1 MTKLPPSG
9 WLPALTILSCAI
21 SGTFNA
27 SAQTAPV
34 QLPADIERITT
45 TGSRHGADD
54 SDAPVIISAVGQQ
67 DINLVS
73 PTHIEEVL
81 KFIAGAQVQ
90 RGNGQEYLPA
100 LRSQVFSG
108 AGACGGLLTAE
119 DGIPLRAAGFCNINE
134 LFEAHSEMAERVEV
148 LKGPGSALY
157 GSNAVHGV
165 INVITPDI
173 TQGGGLLGYDYGSY
187 GYNRVKL
194 RSGYHYGDGGVGL
207 NASLTRD
214 NGYRVAEGLDQEKL
228 NLRHEHAFSSLTLT
242 TGLTYTNLEQETA
255 GYISGT
261 DAYKDA
267 QLAQGNENPEAFRN
281 ASSLRLW
288 SRALW
293 QLDGGD
299 TLSVTPYLRD
309 QDMEFLMHFLPGQP
323 TEENSQQ
330 GVGVQSLWTHNVT
343 ASVTLNAGIDAE
355 HTEGSLLQYQE
366 QPTTG
371 SAFLVATIPAGKHY
385 DYDVDASLIAAFSE
399 LVWRN
404 DSWLLSAGLRY
415 EYIHYDYTNNM
426 NSGRLREDGTACG
439 MGGCRY
445 SRPPSS
451 ENSFTNASPKLG
463 ATYLYSDTTQFYANY
478 SLGYRA
484 PQATELYRL
493 QRAQQVADLN
503 SEEARNVE
511 FGVKGNYPGLSYT
524 IAAYYM
530 DKDNF
535 IFRDSNFFN
544 VNDGQSRHTG
554 VELELR
560 WQASQRLDVA
570 LAATMASHTYC
581 YNQELGGVNING
593 NDIDTAPNT
602 IADVRIGYN
611 FTPQVRAELELNHV
625 GEYYTDP
632 ENLHEYEGHEL
643 VNLRSSWQLTPELT
657 LYARVNNL
665 LDTAYAERADFTSFG
680 GDRYFPG
687 RPRNYML
694 SATYSW

>member
-1 MTKLPPSG
+1 MTKFSQSG
-9 WLPALTILSCAI
+9 WLPAFTFLSCTI
-21 SGTFNA
+21 GVSFSTSVQ
-27 SAQTAPV
+27 SAADAYPS
-34 QLPADIERITT
+34 DIERITT
-45 TGSRHGADD
+45 TGSRIEADN
-54 SDAPVIISAVGQQ
+54 SDTPVITSAVGEQ
-67 DINLVS
+67 DISLVS

-134 LFEAHSEMAERVEV
+134 LFEAHSEMAERIEV

-165 INVITPDI
+165 INVITPD
-173 TQGGGLLGYDYGSY
+173 TTNGGGLLGYDYGSY
-187 GYNRVKL
+187 GYNRMKL
-194 RSGYHYGDGGVGL
+194 RTGYHYGDGGVGI
-207 NASLTRD
+207 NASVTRD

-228 NLRHEHAFSSLTLT
+228 NLRHEHLFSTLTLT
-242 TGLTYTNLEQETA
+242 SGLTYTNLEQETA
-255 GYISGT
+255 GYITGT

-288 SRALW
+288 SKALW
-293 QLDGGD
+293 QLANGD
-299 TLSVTPYLRD
+299 KLSITPYIRD
-309 QDMEFLMHFLPGQP
+309 QDMQFLMHFLPGQP
-323 TEENSQQ
+323 SEENSQQ
-330 GVGVQSLWTHNVT
+330 GVGVQTLWTHNVS
-343 ASVTLNAGIDAE
+343 ASVTLNTGIDAE
-355 HTEGSLLQYQE
+355 QTEGSLLQYQE
-366 QPTTG
+366 QSTMG
-371 SAFLVATIPAGKHY
+371 SAFLVETIPAGKHY
-385 DYDVDASLIAAFSE
+385 DYDVDAAQIAAFSE

-404 DSWLLSAGLRY
+404 NNWLLSAGLRY
-415 EYIHYDYTNNM
+415 EYMHYDYTNNM

-451 ENSFTNASPKLG
+451 EDSFTNASPKFG
-463 ATYLYSDTTQFYANY
+463 ATYLYSDNTQFYANY

-503 SEEARNVE
+503 SEEVRNVE

-524 IAAYYM
+524 LAAYYM

-560 WQASQRLDVA
+560 WQASQNLDIAV
-570 LAATMASHTYC
+570 AATLASHTYR
-581 YNQELGGVNING
+581 YNQELGGINING

-602 IADVRIGYN
+602 MADVRIGYN
-611 FTPQVRAELELNHV
+611 FTPQLRAELELNHV

>member
-1 MTKLPPSG
+1 MTKFSQSG
-9 WLPALTILSCAI
+9 WLPAFTLLSCTI
-21 SGTFNA
+21 GVSFSTSVQ
-27 SAQTAPV
+27 SAADVSPS
-34 QLPADIERITT
+34 DIERITT
-45 TGSRHGADD
+45 TGSRIGADN
-54 SDAPVIISAVGQQ
+54 SDTPVIISAVGEQ

-73 PTHIEEVL
+73 HTHIEEVL

-134 LFEAHSEMAERVEV
+134 LFEAHSEMAERIEV

-165 INVITPDI
+165 INVITPD
-173 TQGGGLLGYDYGSY
+173 TTKGGGLLGYDYGSY
-187 GYNRVKL
+187 GYNRMKL
-194 RSGYHYGDGGVGL
+194 RSGYHYGGGGVGI
-207 NASLTRD
+207 NASVTRD

-228 NLRHEHAFSSLTLT
+228 NLRHEHLFSTLTLT
-242 TGLTYTNLEQETA
+242 SGLTYTNLEQETA
-255 GYISGT
+255 GYITGT

-288 SRALW
+288 TKALW
-293 QLDGGD
+293 QLANGD
-299 TLSVTPYLRD
+299 KVSVTPYIRD
-309 QDMEFLMHFLPGQP
+309 QDMQFLMHFLPGQP
-323 TEENSQQ
+323 SEENSQQ
-330 GVGVQSLWTHNVT
+330 GMGVQSLWTHNVS
-343 ASVTLNAGIDAE
+343 ASVTLNAGVDAE
-355 HTEGSLLQYQE
+355 QTKGSLLQYQE
-366 QPTTG
+366 QSTMG
-371 SAFLVATIPAGKHY
+371 SAFLVETIPAGKHY
-385 DYDVDASLIAAFSE
+385 DYDVDASQIAAFSE

-404 DSWLLSAGLRY
+404 NNWLLSAGLRY
-415 EYIHYDYTNNM
+415 EYMHYDYTNNM
-426 NSGRLREDGTACG
+426 NSGRLREDGTTCG

-463 ATYLYSDTTQFYANY
+463 ATYLYSNNTQFYANY
-478 SLGYRA
+478 SLGYRT

-524 IAAYYM
+524 LAAYYM
-530 DKDNF
+530 NKDHF

-560 WQASQRLDVA
+560 WQASEHLDIAV
-570 LAATMASHTYC
+570 AATLASHTYR
-581 YNQELGGVNING
+581 YNQELSGINING

-611 FTPQVRAELELNHV
+611 FTPQVRVELELNHV

-643 VNLRSSWQLTPELT
+643 VNLRTSWQITPEFT

-665 LDTAYAERADFTSFG
+665 LDNAYAERADFTSFG